1 MIYEAATEA
10 APAPVPPMA
19 RAKERI
25 MVVDDEVSICDMLGR
40 FLTIAGY
47 RVDLFANGGDAWA
60 ALQENPKLWDLLLT
74 DQTMPEMTG
83 DVLAAKALK
92 LNPNIPVIICSGF
105 SEGLNDKH
113 AHTLGVKA
121 YLQKPVNTTTLLTEI
136 AKALYGNTTK
146 EETIA

>member
-40 FLTIAGY
+40 FLTTAGY
-47 RVDLFANGGDAWA
+47 RVDLFANGGEAWA
-60 ALQENPKLWDLLLT
+60 ALQQTPETWDLLLT

-83 DVLAAKALK
+83 EVLAAKALELK
-92 LNPNIPVIICSGF
+92 PNMPVILCSGF
-105 SEGLNDKH
+105 SESLNDRH

-121 YLQKPVNTTTLLTEI
+121 YLQKPLNTSTLLTEI
-136 AKALYGNTTK
+136 AKALYGDTTK
-146 EETIA
+146 EETRT